1 MALKSMKQIC
11 DELRTKWPDV
21 KHIAIYHRLGVVPVR
36 EASVI
41 IGCSSPHRQTS
52 LDAVQLAID
61 RLKQIVPIWK
71 KEIYHPMVTPA
82 AAAAAASAGTDD
94 VIDVG
99 PTAIWKENTE
109 CAWSNE
115 RRWLPR

>member
-52 LDAVQLAID
+52 LDAVQLAIE

-71 KEIYHPMVTPA
+71 KEIYQP
-82 AAAAAASAGTDD
+82 AASAGTD

-99 PTAIWKENTE
+99 PAAIWKENTE
-109 CAWSNE
+109 CAWSNND